1 MATRQNNNV
10 LTEEFLM
17 DLFFTCM
24 NNDYVLAVV
33 MEQIK
38 KSYLPDRDFISL
50 FNQLKTYYKEYKKA
64 PTYSILGQSVS
75 RQKSVAALLDDIY
88 DSGNELGTEQAL
100 EQLENYI
107 KQVRF
112 QQAYKEA
119 GELFNKAD
127 HEQASLKLQE
137 YAEWV
142 STFSLR
148 ESEFVDV
155 IGTFGIRFKG
165 NRQKHNAVDKQL
177 PITRFYIDELD
188 VMNNG
193 RDLRTQLSVF
203 LAATGVGKS
212 HAARW
217 IGKNACQIDGLNVL
231 HFQLEGSRDEVVNAY
246 SASLVKCSTFRYET
260 GTIRDVDVERM
271 EEMLKNVAG
280 KLYVKSYPKFNS
292 HVSTVDIRNGIQDF
306 KKRYGISPD
315 VVIIDSID
323 LLIDASGRKYSENGE
338 RHKRIAVANDLK
350 DLAADENVWMVGT
363 YQSTI
368 ENRDWLNDEKNVL
381 TEFNT
386 AEAKGL
392 ARPLTHLITLN
403 QSDRERKEHTMRI
416 NVAKSRFFEK
426 GEPFKIATDYENEQF
441 YDRERSLNISKVS

>member
-1 MATRQNNNV
+1 M
-10 LTEEFLM
+10 
-17 DLFFTCM
+17 
-24 NNDYVLAVV
+24 
-33 MEQIK
+33 
-38 KSYLPDRDFISL
+38 
-50 FNQLKTYYKEYKKA
+50 
-64 PTYSILGQSVS
+64 
-75 RQKSVAALLDDIY
+75 
-88 DSGNELGTEQAL
+88 
-100 EQLENYI
+100 
-107 KQVRF
+107 
-112 QQAYKEA
+112 
-119 GELFNKAD
+119 FNKSEHD
-127 HEQASLKLQE
+127 QASQKLQD

-165 NRQKHNAVDKQL
+165 NRQKHNSTDQQL

-193 RDLRTQLSVF
+193 RDLRTQLTVF
-203 LAATGVGKS
+203 LAPTGVGKS

-217 IGKNACQIDGLNVL
+217 IGKNACQDGLNVL

-260 GTIRDVDVERM
+260 GTIRDKEIEKM
-271 EEMLKNVAG
+271 EQMLSEVSG

-306 KKRYGISPD
+306 KKRFGISPD

-323 LLIDASGRKYSENGE
+323 LLIDSSGRKYSENGE

-403 QSDRERKEHTMRI
+403 QSDRERKEHTMRLF
-416 NVAKSRFFEK
+416 VAKSRFFEK
-426 GEPFKIATDYENEQF
+426 GEPFRIATDYEYEQF
-441 YDRERSLNISKVS
+441 YDRERSMNINKVA

>member
-1 MATRQNNNV
+1 MATKQNNSV
-10 LTEEFLM
+10 LTEEFLI
-17 DLFFTCM
+17 DFFCTCM
-24 NNDYVLAVV
+24 NNDYVLAVA
-33 MEQIK
+33 MEQVK
-38 KSYLPDRDFISL
+38 RSHLPDRDFIAL
-50 FNQLKTYYKEYKKA
+50 FNQLKTYYNEYKKA
-64 PTYSILGQSVS
+64 PTFSVLLQSVS
-75 RQKSVAALLDDIY
+75 RQKSVSALVAEIKET
-88 DSGNELGTEQAL
+88 GEPIETEQCM

-112 QQAYKEA
+112 QEIYKES
-119 GELFNKAD
+119 GKLFNKSEFD
-127 HEQASLKLQE
+127 VASKKLQE
-137 YAEWV
+137 YSEWAA
-142 STFSLR
+142 TFSLR

-155 IGTFGIRFKG
+155 IGTFVTRFKG
-165 NRQKHNAVDKQL
+165 NRQKHNSTDQQL

-203 LAATGVGKS
+203 LAPTGVGKS

-217 IGKNACQIDGLNVL
+217 IGKNACQDGLNVL

-260 GTIRDVDVERM
+260 GTLRDKDVERM
-271 EEMLKNVAG
+271 EAMLAEVSG

-306 KKRYGISPD
+306 KKRFGIPPD

-323 LLIDASGRKYSENGE
+323 LLIDSSGRKYSESGE

-403 QSDRERKEHTMRI
+403 QSDRERKEHTMRLF
-416 NVAKSRFFEK
+416 VAKSRFFEK
-426 GEPFKIATDYENEQF
+426 SDPFKIATDYEHEQF
-441 YDRERSLNISKVS
+441 YDRERSININKVA

>member
-260 GTIRDVDVERM
+260 GTIRDVEVERM
-271 EEMLKNVAG
+271 EEMLKSVAG

-386 AEAKGL
+386 TEAKGL

>member
-1 MATRQNNNV
+1 MAKQTSNV

-17 DLFFTCM
+17 DLFYTCM
-24 NNDYVLAVV
+24 ENDYILAVV
-33 MEQIK
+33 MEHVRK
-38 KSYLPDRDFISL
+38 EYLPDRDFITLHSCL
-50 FNQLKTYYKEYKKA
+50 RSYYKDYKKA
-64 PTYSILGQSVS
+64 PTFSILKQMVANNKSAVS
-75 RQKSVAALLDDIY
+75 LLDDIY
-88 DSGNELGTEQAL
+88 DSASVIETEQIL

-112 QQAYKEA
+112 QKIYKEV
-119 GELFNKAD
+119 GELYNKQG
-127 HEQASLKLQE
+127 HEEASKKLQE
-137 YAEWV
+137 YTEWA
-142 STFSLR
+142 STFNLR
-148 ESEFVDV
+148 SSEFVDV
-155 IGTFGIRFKG
+155 IETFGIRFKA
-165 NRQKHNAVDKQL
+165 NRQKHNADNKML

-188 VMNNG
+188 AMNNG
-193 RDLRTQLSVF
+193 RDLRTQLTCF
-203 LAATGVGKS
+203 MAPTGVGKS

-231 HFQLEGSRDEVVNAY
+231 HFQLEGSKDEVVNAY
-246 SASLVKCSTFRYET
+246 SASLVSCSTYRYET
-260 GTIRDVDVERM
+260 GTIRDIDMSRM
-271 EEMLKNVAG
+271 EAMLKAVAG
-280 KLYVKSYPKFNS
+280 KLYVKSYPKFNA
-292 HVSTVDIRNGIQDF
+292 HVSTIDIRNGIQDF
-306 KKRYGISPD
+306 KKRYNINPD

-323 LLIDASGRKYSENGE
+323 LLTDSSGRKYGENGE

-392 ARPLTHLITLN
+392 ARPMTHLITLN
-403 QSDRERKEHTMRI
+403 QSDRERKEHTMRL

-426 GEPFKIATDYENEQF
+426 GEPFKIATDYDNEQF
-441 YDRERSLNISKVS
+441 YDQVRTMNINKVG

>member
-1 MATRQNNNV
+1 MAIRQNNNV

-260 GTIRDVDVERM
+260 GTIRDVEVERM
-271 EEMLKNVAG
+271 EEMLKGVAG

>member
-50 FNQLKTYYKEYKKA
+50 FNQLKAYYKEYKKA
-64 PTYSILGQSVS
+64 PTYSIFGQSVS

-260 GTIRDVDVERM
+260 GTIRDVEVERM
-271 EEMLKNVAG
+271 EEMLKSVAG

-350 DLAADENVWMVGT
+350 DLAADENIWMVGT

>member
-155 IGTFGIRFKG
+155 ICTFGIRFKG

-260 GTIRDVDVERM
+260 GTIRDVEVERM

>member
-64 PTYSILGQSVS
+64 PTYSILGQAVS

-112 QQAYKEA
+112 QQTYKEA

-193 RDLRTQLSVF
+193 RDLRTQLTVF

-260 GTIRDVDVERM
+260 GTIRDVEIERM
-271 EEMLKNVAG
+271 EEMLKSVAG

-315 VVIIDSID
+315 VVIIDSLD

>member
-1 MATRQNNNV
+1 
-10 LTEEFLM
+10 M

-50 FNQLKTYYKEYKKA
+50 FNQLKAYYKEYKKA

-193 RDLRTQLSVF
+193 RDLRTQLTVF

-260 GTIRDVDVERM
+260 GTIRDVEIERM
-271 EEMLKNVAG
+271 EEMLKSVSG

-426 GEPFKIATDYENEQF
+426 GEPFKIATDYGNEQF

>member
-1 MATRQNNNV
+1 
-10 LTEEFLM
+10 
-17 DLFFTCM
+17 M

-64 PTYSILGQSVS
+64 PTYSILGQSIS

-260 GTIRDVDVERM
+260 GTIRDAEVERM
-271 EEMLKNVAG
+271 EEMLKSVAG